1 MTGAYLK
8 FGYHVRPTLGVGVS
22 VRLEPPPS
30 DDAGIERAVVAEV
43 RIVVGSAGP
52 KAVRVAEAEQ
62 SLTGKTVGELLPGL
76 NDGESL
82 AMVEAGRI
90 AGRTADA
97 MDDIHGTAE
106 YKEHMV
112 GVFLK
117 RTFAEAINNRQPMFQ
132 SPLS

>member
-1 MTGAYLK
+1 
-8 FGYHVRPTLGVGVS
+8 
-22 VRLEPPPS
+22 
-30 DDAGIERAVVAEV
+30 
-43 RIVVGSAGP
+43 
-52 KAVRVAEAEQ
+52 
-62 SLTGKTVGELLPGL
+62 
-76 NDGESL
+76 
-82 AMVEAGRI
+82 MVEAGRI